1 VEDVFYNKY
10 STKTHNFSLLK
21 QNSVNFNDH
30 ERYTSNSLT
39 NFRNIS
45 AISEQKSINTDKI
58 IDNDTEDEDELCE
71 NLHFQTYSNSSIGYD
86 KSTLMSNKT
95 YVNLSINKS
104 NCNMNS
110 SNDRKVLGEI
120 GNILNSRKKILIKED
135 KKYSNKNKSI
145 GIISSSIN
153 NYQISTSESKIFPDS
168 FDRTLTPKISDVKKL
183 YNFDYNDF
191 FENDNDPFNSKI
203 EDIDVFNNFDEEQDQ
218 EQIKFK
224 PFFSDELN
232 YDKYI
237 SNNDE
242 DLGKNT
248 KKNVNLFN
256 SIEFNQKNYP
266 KNTILTS
273 DALGSLSSTTTSTS
287 LSSLSDIS
295 FGIKKVDLDIRFTED
310 NQKRAE
316 RIANM
321 SPSSFFG
328 MKSAPLGCL
337 DGESLTP
344 SQRPLYKYFTPESE
358 TSENYSLLDSLSESD
373 CNDDFIDKRSEN
385 SNIFEN
391 INELSNFENE
401 NKPII
406 SIKNNRDEKEMKIHN
421 INNSFKQKINCQTLI
436 LISAVLE
443 QNYFERHKYYINFGD
458 VKIFTRKR
466 WNIIL
471 QCDIIKIINWQLTQE
486 KTLLEKRFMKDSS
499 EFIQN
504 HTLDIDAF
512 TTNYTY
518 GKIDPDREETII
530 LTFFPTSEGKYYKK
544 ISFNIGKH
552 KILFNIEGNG
562 ISSKTMN
569 INNDRKTNKQNNKLD
584 DITVS
589 NSNVEGKELNQ
600 ELPITFESV
609 NNNLYNI
616 TFIDKEKKL
625 LFEST
630 LKEKIICLNIK
641 RLLYNKAYSLKINNT
656 SNQTVKIY
664 FDNTTN
670 NKNTNNFY
678 VKFPEI
684 IFNIPSQ
691 KCCFIPFKL
700 FFNANSNNG
709 HFSFYTII
717 SCNNISKKI
726 LISYKKPNF
735 KSGVY

>member
-168 FDRTLTPKISDVKKL
+168 FDRTLTPKISDESSVKKL

-344 SQRPLYKYFTPESE
+344 SQR
-358 TSENYSLLDSLSESD
+358 
-373 CNDDFIDKRSEN
+373 
-385 SNIFEN
+385 
-391 INELSNFENE
+391 
-401 NKPII
+401 
-406 SIKNNRDEKEMKIHN
+406 
-421 INNSFKQKINCQTLI
+421 
-436 LISAVLE
+436 
-443 QNYFERHKYYINFGD
+443 
-458 VKIFTRKR
+458 
-466 WNIIL
+466 
-471 QCDIIKIINWQLTQE
+471 
-486 KTLLEKRFMKDSS
+486 
-499 EFIQN
+499 
-504 HTLDIDAF
+504 
-512 TTNYTY
+512 
-518 GKIDPDREETII
+518 
-530 LTFFPTSEGKYYKK
+530 
-544 ISFNIGKH
+544 
-552 KILFNIEGNG
+552 
-562 ISSKTMN
+562 
-569 INNDRKTNKQNNKLD
+569 
-584 DITVS
+584 VS
-589 NSNVEGKELNQ
+589 N
-600 ELPITFESV
+600 T
-609 NNNLYNI
+609 
-616 TFIDKEKKL
+616 
-625 LFEST
+625 
-630 LKEKIICLNIK
+630 
-641 RLLYNKAYSLKINNT
+641 
-656 SNQTVKIY
+656 
-664 FDNTTN
+664 
-670 NKNTNNFY
+670 
-678 VKFPEI
+678 
-684 IFNIPSQ
+684 
-691 KCCFIPFKL
+691 
-700 FFNANSNNG
+700 
-709 HFSFYTII
+709 
-717 SCNNISKKI
+717 
-726 LISYKKPNF
+726 
-735 KSGVY
+735 